1 MGGWW
6 RSPSEGQRVILGLRG
21 KFGLVLAAVLVVT
34 LAGAGALQYRQHQR
48 GLLEILE
55 RRGAEQVRLLA
66 NRAAGALMTNDLTQ
80 LAHYEAE
87 LAKDND
93 VLYAA
98 VLDQQGR
105 PVLEIPRRP
114 GEALEL
120 SRPVQ
125 AGTETLGTVRIS
137 FSTAKVREEL
147 RRAARDLVWQGLIT
161 ILILLATV
169 YGAFARLAIAPI
181 RRVATATLRLAAGD
195 LREAIPIERHDEMGR
210 LAAAFNQMVAS
221 LRTLVGEVQR
231 AGLQVSSASAEI
243 LAASEQHA
251 SGSAQQAAAVGEVTA
266 TLEELS
272 GTAAQIAENARAV
285 EGVAAETA
293 HSAQAGAAA
302 VEEAIRAVEGI
313 RARVEEIAR
322 KTLALGERSQQIGE
336 VLTLIKEIAG
346 ETHLLALNAAIESA
360 AAGEHGKR
368 FAVVAAEVRR
378 LAERTR
384 ASTEEIRALIGEI
397 QGATNSSVLA
407 TEQGLKE
414 AEGVAARAE
423 RAGEALEEILGKVD
437 RTAQAAK
444 QISVATQQ
452 QRTAS
457 DQIVASMRELA
468 EVIKQTAAGMKQSSV
483 AAGELNQLAEELK
496 ARVSAF
502 QVG

>member
-1 MGGWW
+1 L
-6 RSPSEGQRVILGLRG
+6 S
-21 KFGLVLAAVLVVT
+21 
-34 LAGAGALQYRQHQR
+34 
-48 GLLEILE
+48 LEQPIKV
-55 RRGAEQVRLLA
+55 GP
-66 NRAAGALMTNDLTQ
+66 D
-80 LAHYEAE
+80 
-87 LAKDND
+87 
-93 VLYAA
+93 
-98 VLDQQGR
+98 
-105 PVLEIPRRP
+105 
-114 GEALEL
+114 
-120 SRPVQ
+120 
-125 AGTETLGTVRIS
+125 TLGTVALG
-137 FSTAKVREEL
+137 FSLSKVEQAL
-147 RRAARDLVWQGLIT
+147 RQATL
-161 ILILLATV
+161 LILL
-169 YGAFARLAIAPI
+169 GAVGSLALLVGVITLVFNRMAIAPLNQI
-181 RRVATATLRLAAGD
+181 ASATQRLAGGD
-195 LREAIPIERHDEMGR
+195 LNQRVTLDIRDEIGALGGHFNVMAEQLQAMVERERQVKAALDQQISSLLQVVSAASAGRLTVEAPGGEDEMGG

-293 HSAQAGAAA
+293 HSAQAGATA
-302 VEEAIRAVEGI
+302 VEEAIRAMEGI
-313 RARVEEIAR
+313 RARVEEIAK

-346 ETHLLALNAAIESA
+346 EIHLLALNAAIESA

-384 ASTEEIRALIGEI
+384 ASTEEIRTIIGEI
-397 QGATNSSVLA
+397 QAATNSSVLA
-407 TEQGLKE
+407 TEQGMKE
-414 AEGVAARAE
+414 AEGVATRAG

-468 EVIKQTAAGMKQSSV
+468 DVIKQTAAGMKQSSL
-483 AAGELNQLAEELK
+483 AAGELNQLAVELK
-496 ARVSAF
+496 ERVSAF
-502 QVG
+502 QVT

>member
-1 MGGWW
+1 M
-6 RSPSEGQRVILGLRG
+6 GLRA
-21 KFGLVLAAVLVVT
+21 KFSLAVAGAVALIMLVLA
-34 LAGAGALQYRQHQR
+34 LAAHS
-48 GLLEILE
+48 LE
-55 RRGAEQVRLLA
+55 RRHLTQLLRERGTVQLRLLA
-66 NRAAGALMTNDLTQ
+66 QASGGALFTNDMTV
-80 LAHYEAE
+80 LAPFQVQFDRDE
-87 LAKDND
+87 D
-93 VLYAA
+93 VLFATVRDKAGQA
-98 VLDQQGR
+98 VAEVKAR
-105 PVLEIPRRP
+105 PQALPPHLNLEQ
-114 GEALEL
+114 
-120 SRPVQ
+120 PVQ
-125 AGTETLGTVRIS
+125 VGGETLGSVALGLS
-137 FSTAKVREEL
+137 LGKVEQAL
-147 RRAARDLVWQGLIT
+147 RQGTRA
-161 ILILLATV
+161 ILL
-169 YGAFARLAIAPI
+169 GALAALALLVALVALVFTKVAIAPLGQI
-181 RRVATATLRLAAGD
+181 SAATQRLAAGD
-195 LREAIPIERHDEMGR
+195 LREAVPVERHDEMGR

-221 LRTLVGEVQR
+221 LRSLVGEVQR

-285 EGVAAETA
+285 EAVAAETA
-293 HSAQAGAAA
+293 HSAQTGAAA
-302 VEEAIRAVEGI
+302 VEEAIRAMEGI
-313 RARVEEIAR
+313 RARVEEIAK

-346 ETHLLALNAAIESA
+346 EIHLLALNAAIESA

-384 ASTEEIRALIGEI
+384 ASTEEIRTIIGEI
-397 QGATNSSVLA
+397 QAATNSSVLA
-407 TEQGLKE
+407 TEQGMKE
-414 AEGVAARAE
+414 AEGVAARAG

-483 AAGELNQLAEELK
+483 AAGELNQLATELK

-502 QVG
+502 QVS